1 MSTVIQYVL
10 YLAVLVA
17 LAIPLG
23 RFMAHVMD
31 GERTF
36 LTPVLAPV
44 ERGLFRLLHI
54 DATEQMGWKR
64 YLVCVLAFSGIGLAV
79 LIALQL
85 LQGVLPGNPEELGGV
100 SWDLSFNT
108 AVSFVTNTNW
118 QAYSGETTL
127 SYLTQLAGLTV
138 QNFVSAATGI
148 CVMFA
153 LIRGFRQVK
162 REGLGSFWVDLSRVV
177 LYVLLPLNLVLAIA
191 LAAGGVVSNFQPA
204 QTAELMEPVA
214 VKQDADGTWQV
225 IEGAKIDGD
234 TVTVD
239 GEIVEGARVVTEQYL
254 PQGPAASQVAIK
266 QSGTNG
272 GGFFGVNSAHPYEN
286 PSAFTNLLE
295 MTSILLIPVACCFT
309 FGIGVK
315 NTRQGRAIFL
325 SMFILLV
332 IALSAIAVSEQLGTP
347 QLASA
352 GAVDLSASEGQA
364 GGNMEGKEARFGIAS
379 SSTWAAYTT
388 AASSGSVNSM
398 HDSYTPLGGMVQ
410 MLQMALGEVIFGGVG
425 CGLYGMIGFAILT
438 VFIAGLMVG
447 RTPEFL
453 GKKIEPSEMRWA
465 VVLCLATPF
474 AILVCSAIACLVPG
488 VKEQL
493 TNGGAHGFSELLY
506 AFTSAGGNNGSAFA
520 GMDANTVFVNV
531 LTGLEMLFARFAPI
545 VGTLAIA
552 GSLSR
557 KGKVAATAGTLST
570 TNGMFVFLLVFI
582 VLLIGALSFF
592 PVLALGPVAEFFQ
605 MIA

>member
-64 YLVCVLAFSGIGLAV
+64 YLVCVLAFSGIGLVV

-85 LQGVLPGNPEELGGV
+85 LQCVLPPNPEGLGGV

-148 CVMFA
+148 SVMFA

-177 LYVLLPLNLVLAIA
+177 IYVLLPLNLVLAIA

-225 IEGAKIDGD
+225 IEGAEIDGD

-239 GEIVEGARVVTEQYL
+239 GEVVEGARVVTEQYL

>member
-64 YLVCVLAFSGIGLAV
+64 YLVCVLAFSGIGLVV

-85 LQGVLPGNPEELGGV
+85 LQGVLPPNPEGLGGV

-148 CVMFA
+148 SVMFA

-177 LYVLLPLNLVLAIA
+177 IYVLLPLNLVLAIA

-225 IEGAKIDGD
+225 IEGAEIDGD

-239 GEIVEGARVVTEQYL
+239 GEVVEGARVVTEQYL